1 MYHRLIASLLL
12 FGMSL
17 GASAA
22 RAGSLDGVRD
32 TAVVVIA
39 TAKDK
44 EAVGSGVVVDATP
57 THIRVLTA
65 RHVALFGELV
75 VRIHGSSRRAH
86 IVRTWPDHDLALIDA
101 EVDPM
106 HFGSIQS
113 AHVGAPGSAGAPI
126 FVLGSGDTFD
136 AALLPG
142 SIDALNPALPDGPAN
157 GRFTIACAKCAHG
170 DSGSGIFDQDG
181 MLIGILSAAWVT
193 PTGQVVMLVAEPATE
208 ILQTSA
214 PAGASVAVK

>member
-1 MYHRLIASLLL
+1 MYQRMVASLLL
-12 FGMSL
+12 FGMSF
-17 GASAA
+17 GAAPA
-22 RAGSLDGVRD
+22 HADSLDAVRD

-39 TAKDK
+39 TARDK

-75 VRIHGSSRRAH
+75 IRVHGSSRRAH

-101 EVDPM
+101 DVDPM

-113 AHVGAPGSAGAPI
+113 ARVGTPSGAGAPI
-126 FVLGSGDTFD
+126 VILGSGDTFET
-136 AALLPG
+136 ALLPG
-142 SIDALNPALPDGPAN
+142 SIDTLDPALPDGPAN

-170 DSGSGIFDQDG
+170 DSGSGIFDKDG

-193 PTGQVVMLVAEPATE
+193 PAGKVVMLVAEPAAE
-208 ILQTSA
+208 ILDGV
-214 PAGASVAVK
+214 PATGSSLAEK

>member
-1 MYHRLIASLLL
+1 MYHRLLASLLVITL
-12 FGMSL
+12 YLS
-17 GASAA
+17 ASAA
-22 RAGSLDGVRD
+22 RADSLDGVRD

-39 TAKDK
+39 TARDK
-44 EAVGSGVVVDATP
+44 EAIGSGVIVDATP

-75 VRIHGSSRRAH
+75 IRVHGSSRRAH

-101 EVDPM
+101 DVDLM

-113 AHVGAPGSAGAPI
+113 AHVGMPSGAGAPI
-126 FVLGSGDTFD
+126 VILGSGDTFET
-136 AALLPG
+136 ALLPG
-142 SIDALNPALPDGPAN
+142 SIDALDPALPDGPAN

-170 DSGSGIFDQDG
+170 DSGSGIFDQEG

-193 PTGQVVMLVAEPATE
+193 PTGKVVMLVAEPAAE
-208 ILQTSA
+208 ILQ
-214 PAGASVAVK
+214 AGPTTGSSLAEK